1 MVAAHENQAD
11 EAIRNF
17 QQSLQQR
24 PTYMIALLNLGNLY
38 RRQGN
43 FSEAERLLNR
53 AHEIEPDRPEVN
65 YNLGM
70 LYARTGQSQSALQYW
85 RSP

>member
-1 MVAAHENQAD
+1 MIAANENHPD
-11 EAIRNF
+11 EAVRNF

-24 PTYMIALLNLGNLY
+24 PTYTIALLNLGNLY

-43 FSEAERLLNR
+43 LADAEKFLNR
-53 AHEIEPDRPEVN
+53 AHEIEPDDPEVN

-70 LYARTGQSQSALQYW
+70 LYARQDQPRG
-85 RSP
+85 RSSISKRP